1 MRTGDFSEG
10 GGPVQAVV
18 QYLLTGLTTGAIYA
32 LVAIGFVTIYNVT
45 GVFNFAQG
53 QFVMLGSLIMAS
65 LVQAKVPFAP
75 ALLLTVL
82 AVTLVGAAIERLGIY
97 PARKAKNALTL
108 IMITMGFDI
117 VIQGAALLI
126 WGTDSYGLKPFS
138 AGLPFRIAGAALP
151 RQGLWI
157 IGVCMLMLALL
168 YYLANRTVLGMA
180 LRAAMANK
188 VASRLVG
195 VRPEMMSLLA
205 FCISAALGA
214 VGGIVMAPVTLATY
228 DMGFG
233 LGLKGFVAAVLGGLT
248 SAPAAVLGGFVL
260 GVLEAMGAGLVSTA
274 YRDAI
279 AFLVLLLVLFFRP
292 NGLLEAI
299 SGKRV

>member
-1 MRTGDFSEG
+1 MQAI
-10 GGPVQAVV
+10 VQF
-18 QYLLTGLTTGAIYA
+18 LLTGLTVGAIYA

-65 LVQAKVPFAP
+65 LVKAKMPFAL
-75 ALLLTVL
+75 AIVVTVL

-117 VIQGAALLI
+117 VIQGVALLI
-126 WGTDSYGLKPFS
+126 WGTDSYGLKAFTPG
-138 AGLPFRIAGAALP
+138 APLRILGAALP
-151 RQGLWI
+151 LQGLWI
-157 IGVCMLMLALL
+157 IGVCMLMLVLL
-168 YYLANRTVLGMA
+168 YYLGNRTVMGMA

-195 VRPEMMSLLA
+195 ISPERMSLVA
-205 FCISAALGA
+205 FSLSAALGA
-214 VGGIVMAPVTLATY
+214 MGGIVMAPVTLATY

-260 GVLEAMGAGLVSTA
+260 GVLEAMGAGLVSTG

-279 AFLVLLLVLFFRP
+279 AFFILLLVLFVRP